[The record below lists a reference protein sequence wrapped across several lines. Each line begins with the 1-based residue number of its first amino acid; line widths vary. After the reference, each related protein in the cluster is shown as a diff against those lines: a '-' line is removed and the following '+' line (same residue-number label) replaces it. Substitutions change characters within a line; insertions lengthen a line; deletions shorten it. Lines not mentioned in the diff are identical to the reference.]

1 MRLLIAIA
9 AFVTIVASA
18 STARAQAD
26 FVGVRPM
33 GMGEAQRATATGASG
48 PLMNPAGMSLVRQ
61 YVIEGMY
68 GVRIESVGHNAN
80 VTVVDS
86 ITARVAAG
94 LFYTYIHEQP
104 KIGFNW
110 AGGFVE
116 QATLTRTGHAAGLSL
131 SIPLGDRF
139 ILGATAKYLHFDTTA
154 PLPTVNGIPP
164 VPDHLTFDS
173 VNSVTFDVGMI
184 VRLGDRFNIGLVGYN
199 LWDHGSRESPL
210 SLGIGLA
217 YVPIPTL
224 SINFDTVINFTGYQN
239 YKFDPMTG
247 KVNLEQRTTAR
258 LGPGIEWIAGRKVP
272 LRAGV
277 VYDSGLPA
285 TYLTAGLGYLSTSF
299 GVDLSYRAK
308 VQGGI
313 ENFLML
319 GLRIFID

>member
-1 MRLLIAIA
+1 MRSLIPLA
-9 AFVTIVASA
+9 AFVSVVTFASA
-18 STARAQAD
+18 ARAQND
-26 FVGVRPM
+26 FVGTRAM

-68 GVRIESVGHNAN
+68 GIKIETVGHHAN
-80 VTVVDS
+80 LSVVDS

-94 LFYTYIHEQP
+94 LFYSFIYETP
-104 KIGFNW
+104 KLGFNW
-110 AGGFVE
+110 AGGKIDSE
-116 QATLTRTGHAAGLSL
+116 QITRTGHAAGLSL
-131 SIPLGDRF
+131 SLPLGDHF
-139 ILGATAKYLHFDTTA
+139 ILGATAKYLHIDTTA
-154 PLPTVNGIPP
+154 PLPMGT
-164 VPDHLTFDS
+164 VPDHLTLDS
-173 VNSVTFDVGMI
+173 VNGVTFDVGMI
-184 VRLGDRFNIGLVGYN
+184 VRLGERFNVALIGYN

-217 YVPIPTL
+217 YVPFPTL

-239 YKFDPMTG
+239 YRLDAMTG
-247 KVNLEQRTTAR
+247 KVSLDQRTTAR
-258 LGPGIEWIAGRKVP
+258 LGPGIEWVVSNKVP

-285 TYLTAGLGYLSTSF
+285 TYLTLGLGYLSSAF
-299 GVDLSYRAK
+299 GIDLSYRTK
-308 VQGGI
+308 VQGGL

>member
-1 MRLLIAIA
+1 MRSLIPLAAI
-9 AFVTIVASA
+9 VSIVAVA
-18 STARAQAD
+18 TPARAQND
-26 FVGVRPM
+26 FVGTRAM

-68 GVRIESVGHNAN
+68 GLKIETLGHHAN
-80 VTVVDS
+80 VSVVDS

-94 LFYTYIHEQP
+94 LFYSFIYEQP
-104 KIGFNW
+104 RIGFNW
-110 AGGFVE
+110 AGGKVE
-116 QATLTRTGHAAGLSL
+116 SEQITRTGHAAGLSL
-131 SIPLGDRF
+131 SIPLGDHF
-139 ILGATAKYLHFDTTA
+139 ILGATAKYLHMDTTA
-154 PLPTVNGIPP
+154 PLPMGT
-164 VPDHLTFDS
+164 VPDHLTLDS
-173 VNSVTFDVGMI
+173 VNGVTFDVGMI
-184 VRLGDRFNIGLVGYN
+184 VKLGDRFNIGLVGYN

-217 YVPIPTL
+217 YVPVPTL
-224 SINFDTVINFTGYQN
+224 SINFDTVINFTGYQD
-239 YKFDPMTG
+239 YEVDMMTG
-247 KVNLEQRTTAR
+247 KVSLNQKTTAR
-258 LGPGIEWIAGRKVP
+258 LGPGIEWVVSNKVP

-285 TYLTAGLGYLSTSF
+285 TYLTFGIGYLSTAF

>member
-1 MRLLIAIA
+1 MRSLISLAALVSVVAFAIP
-9 AFVTIVASA
+9 
-18 STARAQAD
+18 ARAQND
-26 FVGVRPM
+26 FVPTRAL

-68 GVRIESVGHNAN
+68 GIKIETVGHHAN
-80 VTVVDS
+80 LSVVDS

-94 LFYTYIHEQP
+94 LFYSFIYETP
-104 KIGFNW
+104 KLGFNW
-110 AGGFVE
+110 AGGKIDSE
-116 QATLTRTGHAAGLSL
+116 QITRTGHAAGLSL
-131 SIPLGDRF
+131 SLPLGDHF
-139 ILGATAKYLHFDTTA
+139 ILGATAKYLHLDTTA
-154 PLPTVNGIPP
+154 PLPMGT
-164 VPDHLTFDS
+164 VPDHLTLDS
-173 VNSVTFDVGMI
+173 VNGVTFDVGMI
-184 VRLGDRFNIGLVGYN
+184 VRLGDRFNVGLIGYN

-217 YVPIPTL
+217 YVPLPTL

-239 YKFDPMTG
+239 YKIDMMTG
-247 KVNLEQRTTAR
+247 KVTLDQRTTAR
-258 LGPGIEWIAGRKVP
+258 LGPGIEWVAGSKVP

-285 TYLTAGLGYLSTSF
+285 TYLTLGLGYLSTAF
-299 GVDLSYRAK
+299 GIDLSYRGK

-319 GLRIFID
+319 GIRIFID

>member
-1 MRLLIAIA
+1 MRSLIPVAAI
-9 AFVTIVASA
+9 VSIVAVA
-18 STARAQAD
+18 TPARAQND
-26 FVGVRPM
+26 FVGTRAM

-48 PLMNPAGMSLVRQ
+48 PLLNPAGMSLVRQ

-68 GVRIESVGHNAN
+68 GLKIETLGHHAN
-80 VTVVDS
+80 VSVVDS

-94 LFYTYIHEQP
+94 LFYSFIYEQP
-104 KIGFNW
+104 RIGFNW
-110 AGGFVE
+110 AGGKVE
-116 QATLTRTGHAAGLSL
+116 SEQITRTGHAAGLSL
-131 SIPLGDRF
+131 SIPLGDHF
-139 ILGATAKYLHFDTTA
+139 ILGATAKYLHMDTTA
-154 PLPTVNGIPP
+154 PLPTGT
-164 VPDHLTFDS
+164 VPDHLTLDS
-173 VNSVTFDVGMI
+173 VNGVTFDVGMI
-184 VRLGDRFNIGLVGYN
+184 VKLGDRFNIGLVGYN

-217 YVPIPTL
+217 YVPVPSL
-224 SINFDTVINFTGYQN
+224 SINFDTVINFTGYQD
-239 YKFDPMTG
+239 YEVDMMTG
-247 KVNLEQRTTAR
+247 KVSLNQKTTAR
-258 LGPGIEWIAGRKVP
+258 LGPGIEWVVSNKVP

-285 TYLTAGLGYLSTSF
+285 TYLTFGIGYLSTAF